1 MVMMHG
7 TVTKRSRQ
15 RDRIYNVLRRTRN
28 HPTAEWVFERVREEL
43 PKISLGTVYRNLH
56 VLKEQGKIQELDFG
70 EGLKRYDAFVE
81 PHYHFVCEV
90 CGIVRDLDVPSFT
103 DVNERVQKLVPE
115 EIRTH
120 RLDFFGTC
128 DTCASRIS

>member
-1 MVMMHG
+1 MIQA
-7 TVTKRSRQ
+7 TATKRSRQ
-15 RDRIYNVLRRTRN
+15 RDRIYNVLRRTRS

-70 EGLKRYDAFVE
+70 EGLKRYDAFID

-90 CGIVRDLDVPSFT
+90 CGIVRDLDVPSLT
-103 DVNERVQKLVPE
+103 DVNDRIQELVAE

-128 DTCASRIS
+128 GSCATKIS

>member
-1 MVMMHG
+1 MMMHG
-7 TVTKRSRQ
+7 TTTKRSKQ
-15 RDRIYNVLRRTRN
+15 RDRILNVLRRTRS

-56 VLKEQGKIQELDFG
+56 VLREQGKIQELDFG

-81 PHYHFVCEV
+81 PHYHFVCDA
-90 CGIVRDLDVPSFT
+90 CGTVRDLDVPSFD
-103 DVNERVQKLVPE
+103 DVNDRVRQLVADE
-115 EIRTH
+115 VHTH

-128 DTCASRIS
+128 GDCASKIS

>member
-1 MVMMHG
+1 MHG
-7 TVTKRSRQ
+7 NATKRSRQ

-43 PKISLGTVYRNLH
+43 PRISLGTVYRNLH
-56 VLKEQGKIQELDFG
+56 VLKQQGKIQELDFG
-70 EGLKRYDAFVE
+70 EGLKRYDAFIE
-81 PHYHFVCEV
+81 PHYHFICEV
-90 CGIVRDLDVPSFT
+90 CGIVHDLDVPSLS
-103 DVNERVQKLVPE
+103 DVNDRVQQLVVE

-128 DTCASRIS
+128 TSCASRAS

>member
-1 MVMMHG
+1 MRI
-7 TVTKRSRQ
+7 TPTKRSKQ
-15 RDRIYNVLRRTRN
+15 RDRIYSVLRRTRT
-28 HPTAEWVFERVREEL
+28 HPTAEWVFERVREEM

-70 EGLKRYDAFVE
+70 EGTKRYDAFLD

-90 CGIVRDLDVPSFT
+90 CGNVRDLEVPSLT
-103 DVNERVQKLVPE
+103 DVNDRIQQHVPE

-128 DTCASRIS
+128 GECAKSVS